1 MTSPDFDTFSS
12 TAKASGFDEVL
23 ERRWEANTWLD
34 THTHPFDV
42 QALVTEGEF
51 WLTVDGQTRHLRP
64 GDAFHL
70 ARNVAHAERYGPQ
83 GATYWYWV
91 HGSALGLGLMGAQ
104 LVQAVPLGQES
115 IKQAIQSGQLE
126 QALKLVQQE
135 RQANPKE
142 VQFQF
147 MEGVIQAQQGQT
159 DKAIETFKKITETH
173 PELSEAYNNLGVLFA
188 AKGRLEE
195 SRNFLEKALQT
206 HPSYAAAHRNLSDVH
221 SQLAKQSYAKALQAD
236 PKAKISAP
244 QLTLLGSIGPDKRS
258 PVSASSLPATTP
270 GVAPV
275 VAPVVA
281 TAPVATQASSVMPAK
296 PSPTASTAA
305 PAQPK
310 AAPSAVA
317 APAKQAAPATAPQ
330 ATPAA
335 AVPVAVKNSPAAKT
349 EEAEVR
355 AAVQA
360 WAKAWSQKDMPRYF
374 AAYTS
379 TFTGAERQP
388 RAKWESDRQVRIV
401 SKKSI
406 SVVANNLKI
415 DVDGNKATAQ
425 FQQIYESDNFKGN
438 SRKTLEMQRRRRA
451 APYALAW
458 SKLLRWVVPSLL
470 VSALALA
477 AWWVAARHGG
487 PDATIELTN
496 AQATSGPM
504 RWRIEFE
511 PGPEQPAAAS
521 PDPETLVRRIY
532 AQLGQG
538 ERSQALATAASLAAQ
553 FPNFQLGQLL
563 YADLLNISSRQPI
576 HGEEIDEE
584 TRPSALKRLEELVLE
599 AKRRLSPPEA
609 HTLHGQIPAALTYID
624 PQQAYVAAVD
634 ASRSRLYWFA
644 NRTGHDGKPR
654 LELLKETYVSVGI
667 NGVGKLK
674 EGDGKTPLGVYFIQK
689 NLPGATLPD
698 LFGVGALTLNYPSA
712 IDI

>member
-1 MTSPDFDTFSS
+1 MLFFHFLQFRSAIP
-12 TAKASGFDEVL
+12 
-23 ERRWEANTWLD
+23 
-34 THTHPFDV
+34 
-42 QALVTEGEF
+42 
-51 WLTVDGQTRHLRP
+51 RP
-64 GDAFHL
+64 SK
-70 ARNVAHAERYGPQ
+70 
-83 GATYWYWV
+83 YWA
-91 HGSALGLGLMGAQ
+91 HGSALGLGLIGAQ
-104 LVQAVPLGQES
+104 LVQAVPLGQDS

-258 PVSASSLPATTP
+258 PVSASSLPATVTPSPTKPGVQTTGPSAATATTLPASAPAQTP
-270 GVAPV
+270 G

-281 TAPVATQASSVMPAK
+281 TAPVTTQATSVMPAK
-296 PSPTASTAA
+296 PSPTASTTA

-310 AAPSAVA
+310 ATPSAPPSAAPSAVA

-335 AVPVAVKNSPAAKT
+335 AVPAALKNSPTAKT

-415 DVDGNKATAQ
+415 DVNGNKATAQ

-438 SRKTLEMQRRRRA
+438 SRKTLEMV
-451 APYALAW
+451 
-458 SKLLRWVVPSLL
+458 K
-470 VSALALA
+470 
-477 AWWVAARHGG
+477 
-487 PDATIELTN
+487 
-496 AQATSGPM
+496 
-504 RWRIEFE
+504 
-511 PGPEQPAAAS
+511 
-521 PDPETLVRRIY
+521 
-532 AQLGQG
+532 QG
-538 ERSQALATAASLAAQ
+538 ERWLIA
-553 FPNFQLGQLL
+553 
-563 YADLLNISSRQPI
+563 R
-576 HGEEIDEE
+576 E
-584 TRPSALKRLEELVLE
+584 T
-599 AKRRLSPPEA
+599 
-609 HTLHGQIPAALTYID
+609 
-624 PQQAYVAAVD
+624 
-634 ASRSRLYWFA
+634 
-644 NRTGHDGKPR
+644 
-654 LELLKETYVSVGI
+654 I
-667 NGVGKLK
+667 N
-674 EGDGKTPLGVYFIQK
+674 
-689 NLPGATLPD
+689 
-698 LFGVGALTLNYPSA
+698 
-712 IDI
+712 